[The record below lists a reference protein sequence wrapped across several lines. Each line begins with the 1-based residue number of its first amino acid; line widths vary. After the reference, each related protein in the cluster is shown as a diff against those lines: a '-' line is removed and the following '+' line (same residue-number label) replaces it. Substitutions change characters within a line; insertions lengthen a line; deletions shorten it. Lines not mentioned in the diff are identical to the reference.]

1 MRSTRNTI
9 VFALLLGLAAPAATA
24 DAAAKKKKAAAQD
37 KGDKADDADEGSEP
51 EIKLPPILLKALHEK
66 EAEVTAARR
75 EAIGLIESYL
85 RDSPHSKEQAEALYK
100 LAELYWE
107 ESKAV
112 YLEKMGKYQDA
123 VTACHNDRANCP
135 NVPRK
140 PPSVDLSQAQAVYL
154 RLINNY
160 PKFRKI
166 DTVIYLYAFS
176 LRDQGKVGESIK
188 YFQTILDKY
197 PRSRYI
203 ADAWMAIGEFRFYE
217 QQNYKSSLEAY
228 EKVLQHPKSQLY
240 DLALFKTAWC
250 YWKLGDTTKSALRF
264 KDVLDLAKK
273 KAGRTEEQQKR
284 AAELQGQALDYLVEL
299 FTEDDTKSAHDAF
312 EFLAQIG
319 GKQYSRKVLKQL
331 ADTVFDQTRYERAVE
346 AYRLLI
352 ELDPN
357 SAEAPD
363 YHGKIVES
371 FQLLG
376 DVNTAVAEMRKL
388 ASNYGG
394 RSAWAAAN
402 KDRPKAV
409 EHARTLAEG
418 LIRTLAKTM
427 HSEAQQNEK
436 TTKVV
441 DKTRYARAAEAY
453 EFYLANFPD
462 AGDAV
467 ELRYLRADILYFKLG
482 KYEEAAREYLAVG
495 KSQPVGKFHRDALLQ
510 AMGAFEKVRKPGKRE
525 ITESDRQFG
534 EAADLYATLFPKDKE
549 IVTVIYKNGQF
560 FFDYGDYD
568 EAVKRF
574 GLIVER
580 YPDDPNAGAAG
591 DRILQALNKAKNYEN
606 IEAWARRLKK
616 AKAFSSKDEQ
626 QRLDT
631 LIVNSVMKSGEK
643 YASDGKYDKAAAF
656 YLRVPHEYPGNGL
669 APKALNNAG
678 AVLEKAKKQD
688 EAVAAYK
695 ELADK
700 YPSASEAPDALFTAA
715 RIEENVAYYDKAA
728 AFYEQLAQRYPQ
740 NQHAADALRS
750 AGVLRQSLGQHDK
763 AIKHYGEY
771 AKRYKD
777 KSDAK
782 QVAFQAAVVR
792 EDQKDWRGAAAAFS
806 AYAKTYS
813 GDARTVEA
821 HAREADAQL
830 KAGNDAGAKDAASKA
845 LSAFNGGGKHHKS
858 SDSAEDANYWAAE
871 ARYIQGELVFHDYE
885 RIKIAGKPRQLAK
898 VLEEK
903 AKRLEEAKSIYLDV
917 VTYKSPE
924 WATAGLLRIGQ
935 GYEAYAKAMRNSPVP
950 KDLNAEEKQMYRD
963 ELEKVVVVIEDKAL
977 DAYKSGYAKALTI
990 GVYNK
995 HTQAIRQALSRLA
1008 ENEFPKEAEQRLS
1021 TRPGEPRIALD
1032 RIEEVRRDQ
1041 YIGQ

>member
-1 MRSTRNTI
+1 MRSSRNNI
-9 VFALLLGLAAPAATA
+9 VFALLIAFTALPGTA
-24 DAAAKKKKAAAQD
+24 DAAAKKKAAAQEKND
-37 KGDKADDADEGSEP
+37 KSEDADESTDP
-51 EIKLPPILLKALHEK
+51 EVKLPPILLKTLHEK

-112 YLEKMGKYQDA
+112 YLEKMAKYQEA
-123 VTACHNDRANCP
+123 VTACHNDRAQCP
-135 NVPRK
+135 RVPRK
-140 PPSVDLSQAQAVYL
+140 TPSVDLAQAQAVYL

-176 LRDQGKVGESIK
+176 LRDQGKTGESIK

-203 ADAWMAIGEFRFYE
+203 ADAWMAIAEFRFYE

-228 EKVLQHPKSQLY
+228 EKVLAHPKSQLY

-357 SAEAPD
+357 SGEAPD

-371 FQLLG
+371 YQLLG
-376 DVNTAVAEMRKL
+376 DVRTAVVEMRKL
-388 ASNYGG
+388 AATYGG

-402 KDRPKAV
+402 KDRPKTI

-427 HSEAQQNEK
+427 HAEAQQNEK

-441 DKTRYARAAEAY
+441 DKERYARAAESY
-453 EFYLANFPD
+453 EFYIANFPD
-462 AGDAV
+462 ATDAV

-482 KYEEAAREYLAVG
+482 KYEEAGREYLLVG
-495 KSQPVGKFHRDALLQ
+495 KSQPVGKFHKDALLQ

-525 ITESDRQFG
+525 IAETDRLFG
-534 EAADLYATLFPKDKE
+534 EAADIYATLFPKDKE

-574 GLIVER
+574 GLIIER

-606 IEAWARRLKK
+606 IETWARRLKK
-616 AKAFSSKDEQ
+616 TKAFSSRDEQ
-626 QRLDT
+626 ARLDK

-643 YASDGKYDKAAAF
+643 YAGEGKHEKAASF
-656 YLRVPHEYPGNGL
+656 YLRVAREYPGDGL

-700 YPSASEAPDALFTAA
+700 YPSASEAPEALFTAA

-728 AFYEQLAQRYPQ
+728 VFYEQLAQKYPQ
-740 NQHAADALRS
+740 NPHAADALRS
-750 AGVLRQSLGQHDK
+750 AGVLRQSLGQHDR

-777 KSDAK
+777 RSDAK
-782 QVAFQAAVVR
+782 SVAFQAAVVR
-792 EDQKDWRGAAAAFS
+792 EDQKDWRGAAASFG
-806 AYAKTYS
+806 AYSKSYP

-821 HAREADAQL
+821 HSREADAHF
-830 KAGNDAGAKDAASKA
+830 KAGNDAGAKDAAAKA
-845 LSAFNGGGKHHKS
+845 LSSFGGGKHHKAN
-858 SDSAEDANYWAAE
+858 DSAEDASYWAAQ
-871 ARYIQGELVFHDYE
+871 ARYIQGELVYRDYE

-903 AKRLEEAKSIYLDV
+903 AKRLEEAKGIYLDV

-995 HTQAIRQALSRLA
+995 HTQTIRQALARLA
-1008 ENEFPKEAEQRLS
+1008 ENEYPKEAEQRLS

-1041 YIGQ
+1041 

>member
-51 EIKLPPILLKALHEK
+51 EVKLPPILLKALHEK

-409 EHARTLAEG
+409 EHARTLSEG

-453 EFYLANFPD
+453 EFYLVNFPD
-462 AGDAV
+462 AADAV

-482 KYEEAAREYLAVG
+482 KYDEAGREYLAVG
-495 KSQPVGKFHRDALLQ
+495 KTQPVSKFHKDALLQ

-525 ITESDRQFG
+525 ITESDRAFG
-534 EAADLYATLFPKDKE
+534 EAADIYATLFPKDKE

-580 YPDDPNAGAAG
+580 YPDDPNAGPAG

-616 AKAFSSKDEQ
+616 TKAFSSKDEQ

-740 NQHAADALRS
+740 NAHAADALRS

-858 SDSAEDANYWAAE
+858 NDSAEDANYWAAE

-995 HTQAIRQALSRLA
+995 HTQTIRQALSRLA
-1008 ENEFPKEAEQRLS
+1008 ENEYPKEAEQRLS

-1041 YIGQ
+1041 